1 MLVLIVIFTFGCIAL
16 LVIGLTTRSERS
28 IVRERL
34 FAQSRGKTSALD
46 SVETEMAEPFRDRV
60 ILPFLRRLANF
71 AVRLTPGGASQAV
84 EEKLVTA
91 GRPWNMGAREFMG
104 LRVLSVLS
112 MTLLGVA
119 GVNLLDASALL
130 RIVLIVILAFCG
142 AAIPDYLLE
151 SAIRKRQSAVRK
163 VLADSLDLM
172 AVCMEAGIGLD
183 GAMQNVVEKLKSP
196 FSDEMSRVLEE
207 IKVGKVRGDALK
219 DMAKRIHIQEVSS
232 FVAAICQADQLGVSI
247 VNVIR
252 VQCDTLRNVRSQR
265 AREAAAKLPVK
276 LLFPL
281 IFCIFPAIFVV
292 VIGPGVIDIFRNFFL
307 G

>member
-1 MLVLIVIFTFGCIAL
+1 MLVLIIIFTFGCIAL
-16 LVIGLTTRSERS
+16 LVIGLATRSERS
-28 IVRERL
+28 IIRERL

-46 SVETEMAEPFRDRV
+46 SVEIEMAEPFRDRV
-60 ILPFLRRLANF
+60 VLPFLRRLANF

-91 GRPWNMGAREFMG
+91 GRPWNVGAREFMG

-112 MTLLGVA
+112 MTLLGIA
-119 GVNLLDASALL
+119 GVNLLEASALL
-130 RIVLIVILAFCG
+130 RIVLIMILALCG

-172 AVCMEAGIGLD
+172 AVCVEAGIGLD
-183 GAMQNVVEKLKSP
+183 GAMQNVVEKLESP

-207 IKVGKVRGDALK
+207 IKVGKVRAEALR

>member
-1 MLVLIVIFTFGCIAL
+1 VLVLIVIFTFGCIAL